1 MKKNVL
7 TASALGIL
15 AVLGL
20 AACSPAS
27 ETGGSPSPS
36 ASASADTSAADA
48 AALETITWEDVDGV
62 PSLTFDTPFTVGN
75 VATRAINAGDGDTI
89 EAGQN
94 VALDYVVYAGAD
106 ASQIYSTYD
115 SGVPEVVSLVEGQV
129 VADLYD
135 ALVGQ
140 QVGADLLYVYPDDST
155 EDGTAV
161 IMAVTVASAVT
172 PLEKAE
178 GTAVEPAAGLPAVT
192 LDETGTPSIDF
203 AGAGDMPT
211 ELVVQPLIEGEG
223 AEVAEGDQV
232 TVHYTGW
239 LWDGEQFDS
248 SWDRG
253 AAASFTLASGSLIDG
268 WVQGLAGQT
277 VGSQVLLVVPPELAY
292 GEEESDSIPANSTL
306 VFVVDILAAN

>member
-192 LDETGTPSIDF
+192 LDETGKPSIDF
-203 AGAGDMPT
+203 ADAGDMPT

-253 AAASFTLASGSLIDG
+253 AAASFTLSSGSLIDG

>member
-75 VATRAINAGDGDTI
+75 VATRAINPGDGDTI

-192 LDETGTPSIDF
+192 LDETGKPSIDF
-203 AGAGDMPT
+203 ADAGDMPT

-253 AAASFTLASGSLIDG
+253 AAASFTLSSGSLIDG

-292 GEEESDSIPANSTL
+292 GEEERDSIPANSTL
-306 VFVVDILAAN
+306 VFVIDILAAN